1 MIWQQTMMWRRIS
14 WTLTKYIAIG
24 LCLITLLLTTP
35 WGTRLTLALLDNFDS
50 VTIDYQRG
58 SLVRELQLNRLHLT
72 LDNLDL
78 VVNGLSTELDFSCA
92 WKKTLCIKSIKADE
106 LSLHYLT
113 NENITKENLTNEN
126 IAKESPTDVT
136 AATDLKQK
144 TANNALFEMP
154 FAIKADSIAL
164 KKIHLVINKTELS
177 VNQFITRVA
186 IKKHEFTLV
195 QPSINQLTV
204 LLEKEQKDPT
214 ISQSEPPSLAS
225 VLAQLPEI
233 NLPLSFIIQKLA
245 IKDIVVEDKE
255 SQGKG
260 EQLWQSSNNQLS
272 ATWAHTDVNVSLF
285 QTTTPNFS
293 ISQFTANAK
302 LQPPYQINSQFISHL
317 NNVPLW
323 PEIANTTQH
332 ISLQGSFEKLAFE
345 LSSQGSLALTSQ
357 GELNLIDKDMPFN
370 LTMVAEKI
378 PMPLSLAQYG
388 KPSSLSL
395 MLFGSLKEQ
404 TIELTSQLKSYGY
417 NNAQVKLLAAHQQG
431 QFSIE
436 ELRFNDTDSASQLN
450 LHGDVAILPA
460 NITWQLSAQSTGI
473 SLPKINLQDLTK
485 RLQSQAQIDTQA
497 LNIPDSFP
505 DSFPDSITGR
515 LQGNITSK
523 GAWSEKQWTISIR
536 DTDISGKINDSALRI
551 KSDIGFNQSGHVE
564 QGKLMVAFNNSK
576 LTLQTS
582 GNSFWDLTG
591 NLAIDNLNQWYR
603 NINGTFTSDFSVSGE
618 KNNPVIRLTSQVSH
632 LNWQHWYSNSLKIE
646 GVYQPMNDHQ
656 IQLTLSN
663 DQLKWVNENKLVTVD
678 DFNVNVTG
686 NAKQHQ
692 IQAYWL
698 GDVAGQLALTG
709 HWNDTFTHWQSVIE
723 KSALAYQGTRLEN
736 DKTFALNID
745 LANDHIAIEPHCWQ
759 RTGVS
764 ICLPNQAVIGDS
776 GDVFVK
782 LNVDL
787 SAIDEL
793 FLPKDVEVISQIN
806 GDIEA
811 KWSKQQPIKA
821 NAHFVLS
828 SGYVQVIDELSEHQL
843 SQWSQ
848 GEFSFALDEL
858 LFTSKLQLTDTLDK
872 PLIHINSTIKL
883 IDDFPVDAQI
893 VLNQF
898 NLQPFQ
904 SLLAAVVNLQGN
916 LTAGV
921 TVDGTLNSPLIN
933 GGITLEQGKLRLNQ
947 NANILDKITTTLTI
961 ENNQATL
968 QGNFFLEDKKANL
981 MGNISWQDGLT
992 LNIDLNADALPLV
1005 FPPQLMMRI
1014 APSLNFIIKEK
1025 VLAISGNIDVLDGIY
1040 NIEKLPEGSVSLS
1053 DDVIIVDQNGQ
1064 AVVKKS
1070 TGFDINTNISV
1081 NVAKAFKISGQGLQ
1095 SHLQGQLQINQKEK
1109 QPLQLFGRIQSD
1121 DGTFEAYGQKLKIEK
1136 GELTFNGPID
1146 NPYLDLRASRYIKAE
1161 DIEVGIQVTGLAD
1174 ALDMRLFSSPTMQVP
1189 EMLSYLVRGRNLD
1202 VGTGN
1207 TAAAAGLLVGFGITN
1222 NIGLF
1227 EQIEKIPLISNLAV
1241 DAEGDGDKTQAT
1253 VSGYLGNRVYLKY
1266 GIGVYEPIN
1275 ELTVRMYM
1283 FNRFWLEIVSGI
1295 EQSTDIYYSFDID

>member
-1 MIWQQTMMWRRIS
+1 MMWRRIS
-14 WTLTKYIAIG
+14 LTLAKYIAIA
-24 LCLITLLLTTP
+24 LCLVTLLLTTP

-58 SLVRELQLNRLHLT
+58 SLVRDVQLNAFHLK

-78 VVNGLSTELDFSCA
+78 VINGLSTELDFSCA
-92 WKKTLCIKSIKADE
+92 WKKILCIKSIKADE
-106 LSLHYLT
+106 LSLHY
-113 NENITKENLTNEN
+113 IAKENLTNEN
-126 IAKESPTDVT
+126 IAKENPTDVT
-136 AATDLKQK
+136 AATDLKQE
-144 TANNALFEMP
+144 TANKAFFEIP

-186 IKKHEFTLV
+186 INKHELTLV
-195 QPSINQLTV
+195 QPSVKQLTV
-204 LLEKEQKDPT
+204 LLEKEQKDAA
-214 ISQSEPPSLAS
+214 ISQSETPSLAS
-225 VLAQLPEI
+225 VLAQLSEI
-233 NLPLSFIIQKLA
+233 NLPISFIIKKLA
-245 IKDIVVEDKE
+245 IKDIAVQTKE
-255 SQGKG
+255 SNYQENHCQKNCQ
-260 EQLWQSSNNQLS
+260 EKRQQLWQSSNNQLS
-272 ATWAHTDVNVSLF
+272 AAWVHTDVSISQF
-285 QTTTPNFS
+285 QTTTPAFS
-293 ISQFTANAK
+293 ISQLTANAK
-302 LQPPYQINSQFISHL
+302 LQPPYQINSQLVSHL

-332 ISLQGSFEKLAFE
+332 ISLQGSFENLAFE
-345 LSSQGSLALTSQ
+345 LSSQGNLALTSQ

-370 LTMVAEKI
+370 ITMSAEKI

-417 NNAQVKLLAAHQQG
+417 NNAQVKLLATHQQG

-436 ELRFNDTDSASQLN
+436 DLRFNDTDSASQLILN
-450 LHGDVAILPA
+450 GDIAILPA
-460 NITWQLSAQSTGI
+460 NITWQLSAKSTGI
-473 SLPKINLQDLTK
+473 SLPKINLQGLTSL
-485 RLQSQAQIDTQA
+485 LQGQTQIDAQA
-497 LNIPDSFP
+497 LNIPDSI
-505 DSFPDSITGR
+505 PDSITGR

-523 GAWSEKQWTISIR
+523 GAWSEKHWAISIR
-536 DTDISGKINDSALRI
+536 DTEISGKINDSALSI
-551 KSDIGFNQSGHVE
+551 KSDIGFNQSGRVE
-564 QGKLMVAFNNSK
+564 QGKLLVAFNNNK
-576 LTLQTS
+576 LTLQAS
-582 GNSFWDLTG
+582 DHSFWDLTG
-591 NLAIDNLNQWYR
+591 SLAIDDINQWYR
-603 NINGTFTSDFSVSGE
+603 GINGAFTSNFSVSGE
-618 KNNPVIRLTSQVSH
+618 KNNPVIRLTSQASQLH
-632 LNWQHWYSNSLKIE
+632 WQHWYSNSLKIE

-656 IQLTLSN
+656 IKLTLNN
-663 DQLKWVNENKLVTVD
+663 DQLKWVNENKIITVD
-678 DFNVNVTG
+678 DFNFNVTG
-686 NAKQHQ
+686 DAKQHQ
-692 IQAYWL
+692 IQVHWL

-723 KSALAYQGTRLEN
+723 KSALTYQGTRLEN
-736 DKTFALNID
+736 DKTFALNFD
-745 LANDHIAIEPHCWQ
+745 LANYYGAIEPHCWQ

-764 ICLPNQAVIGDS
+764 ICLPNQAIVGNS
-776 GDVFVK
+776 GDIFVK

-787 SAIDEL
+787 SVIDEL
-793 FLPKDVEVISQIN
+793 FLPKDVEIISQFN

-811 KWSKQQPIKA
+811 KWSKQQSIKA
-821 NAHFVLS
+821 NAHFALS
-828 SGYVQVIDELSEHQL
+828 SGYVQVSDEFSEYPL

-848 GEFSFALDEL
+848 GEFSFALDEQ
-858 LFTSKLQLTDTLDK
+858 LFTSKLQLTDTHNK
-872 PLIHINSTIKL
+872 PLMHINSTIKF
-883 IDDFPVDAQI
+883 IDDFPVDTKI

-916 LTAGV
+916 LTADI
-921 TVDGTLNSPLIN
+921 TVEGTLNSPLIN

-947 NANILDKITTTLTI
+947 NANVFDNITTTLTI

-968 QGNFFLEDKKANL
+968 LSNFFLEDKEANL
-981 MGNISWQDGLT
+981 TGNISWQDSLT
-992 LNIDLNADALPLV
+992 LNVDLHAETLPLV
-1005 FPPQLMMRI
+1005 FPPQLVMSI
-1014 APSLNFIIKEK
+1014 APSLNFTLKEK
-1025 VLAISGNIDVLDGIY
+1025 TLAISGNIDVLDGIY

-1064 AVVKKS
+1064 PMVKKS
-1070 TGFDINTNISV
+1070 TSFDINTNISV
-1081 NVAKAFKISGQGLQ
+1081 KVAKAFKVSGQGLQ
-1095 SHLQGQLQINQKEK
+1095 SHLLGQLQISQKEK
-1109 QPLQLFGRIQSD
+1109 QPFQLFGRIQSD
-1121 DGTFEAYGQKLKIEK
+1121 DGTFKAYGQNLKIEK

-1161 DIEVGIQVTGLAD
+1161 DVEVGIQVTGLAD
-1174 ALDMRLFSSPTMQVP
+1174 ALDMKLFSSPLMQVP
-1189 EMLSYLVRGRNLD
+1189 EMLSYLVRGRSLD
-1202 VGTGN
+1202 AGTGN

-1227 EQIEKIPLISNLAV
+1227 EQIEKIPLINNLAV
-1241 DAEGDGDKTQAT
+1241 DTEGDGDKTQAT

>member
-1 MIWQQTMMWRRIS
+1 MIWQQTIMWRRIS
-14 WTLTKYIAIG
+14 WTLAKYIAIG

-35 WGTRLTLALLDNFDS
+35 WGTRLTLALLNNFDS

-58 SLVRELQLNRLHLT
+58 SLIRDVQLNTFHLK

-106 LSLHYLT
+106 LSLHYIA
-113 NENITKENLTNEN
+113 NENIAKENLTNEN
-126 IAKESPTDVT
+126 IADVT

-144 TANNALFEMP
+144 TDSNALFEMP
-154 FAIKADSIAL
+154 FVIKADSIAL

-186 IKKHEFTLV
+186 IQKHEFTLV

-204 LLEKEQKDPT
+204 LLEKEQKDPV
-214 ISQSEPPSLAS
+214 INQSEKPSLAS

-233 NLPLSFIIQKLA
+233 NLPISFIIQKLT

-272 ATWAHTDVNVSLF
+272 AAWAHTDVSVSQF

-302 LQPPYQINSQFISHL
+302 LQPPYQINSQLISHL

-323 PEIANTTQH
+323 PEIANTTQQL
-332 ISLQGSFEKLAFE
+332 SLQGSFEKLAFE

-370 LTMVAEKI
+370 ITMVAEKI

-395 MLFGSLKEQ
+395 MLFGSIKEQ

-436 ELRFNDTDSASQLN
+436 ALRFNDTDSASQLN

-473 SLPKINLQDLTK
+473 SLPKINLQGLTK
-485 RLQSQAQIDTQA
+485 RLQSQVQIDTQA
-497 LNIPDSFP
+497 LNNPNSLP
-505 DSFPDSITGR
+505 DSFPDSISGR

-523 GAWSEKQWTISIR
+523 GAWSEKQWTIAIR
-536 DTDISGKINDSALRI
+536 DTDISGKINDSALSI
-551 KSDIGFNQSGHVE
+551 KSDIGFNQSGYVE

-646 GVYQPMNDHQ
+646 GVYQPMNNHQ

-686 NAKQHQ
+686 DAKQHQ
-692 IQAYWL
+692 IQAHWL

-709 HWNDTFTHWQSVIE
+709 HWNDTFTHWQSAIE
-723 KSALAYQGTRLEN
+723 KSALTYQGTRFEN
-736 DKTFALNID
+736 DKIFALTID
-745 LANDHIAIEPHCWQ
+745 LANYHGSIEPHCWQ

-793 FLPKDVEVISQIN
+793 FLPKDVEIISQIN
-806 GDIEA
+806 GDIKA
-811 KWSKQQPIKA
+811 KWSTQQPIKA
-821 NAHFVLS
+821 NAHFALS
-828 SGYVQVIDELSEHQL
+828 SGYVQVSDEFSEYQL

-848 GEFSFALDEL
+848 GEFSFALDEQ
-858 LFTSKLQLTDTLDK
+858 LFTSKLQLIDTHDK
-872 PLIHINSTIKL
+872 PLMHINSTVKL

-916 LTAGV
+916 LTADV

-933 GGITLEQGKLRLNQ
+933 GGITLAQGKLRLNQ
-947 NANILDKITTTLTI
+947 NANVFDKITTTLTI

-968 QGNFFLEDKKANL
+968 LSSFFLEDKKANL
-981 MGNISWQDGLT
+981 MGNISWQDNLT
-992 LNIDLNADALPLV
+992 LNIDLNADTLPLV
-1005 FPPQLMMRI
+1005 FPPQLVMSI
-1014 APSLNFIIKEK
+1014 APSLNFTLKEK

-1070 TGFDINTNISV
+1070 TGFNINTNISV
-1081 NVAKAFKISGQGLQ
+1081 NVAKAFKVSGQGLQ